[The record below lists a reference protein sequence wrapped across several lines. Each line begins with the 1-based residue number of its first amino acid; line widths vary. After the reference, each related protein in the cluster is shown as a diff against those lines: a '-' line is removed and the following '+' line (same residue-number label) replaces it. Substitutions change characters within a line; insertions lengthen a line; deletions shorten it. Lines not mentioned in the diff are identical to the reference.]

1 LYLNKKINF
10 GLNIISVRI
19 HNQLSFLFFFLVLQS
34 YCQSYKGL
42 YVDGFHQ
49 ILGNQERE
57 DSLFAYIDY
66 QNFNSIALYN
76 LHNLDFSSTQQM
88 NDLRNFI
95 SDAKNSHNVTEI
107 TAVAENAWF
116 FENKIVPYNQSSST
130 NEKFSV
136 FNLEFEFWVP
146 SAVSGYYCTSYLQGA
161 GLNCDENG
169 AFQFYMQ
176 ELEAIKVLATQNNA
190 ITEVYLG
197 WFNQEQVDQIK
208 LFADRILLSNYQT
221 NPQNCFDVSL
231 QRFQYLGNT
240 SPAIQV
246 AGLFSSESD
255 FLGPWLN
262 SNEEAL
268 DSVYSI
274 YSSEYYF
281 ANGSWKSN
289 IDLVGQQWFTYST
302 MNNEIPS
309 LGTIEFIEPKISL
322 YPNPTSDRLTIE
334 AFSPIESLEI
344 KDLNGKSLVSV
355 ENLYSDQVNIDLSS
369 FFSGVYVIELVT
381 ATEKNSK
388 LLYKN

>member
-1 LYLNKKINF
+1 M
-10 GLNIISVRI
+10 RI

-57 DSLFAYIDY
+57 DSLFAYIDH

-95 SDAKNSHNVTEI
+95 SDARNFHNVTEI

-116 FENKIVPYNQSSST
+116 FENKIAVYNQSSST
-130 NEKFSV
+130 NERFNV

-146 SAVSGYYCTSYLQGA
+146 SAVSGYYCTSYLQGE

-190 ITEVYLG
+190 ISEVYLG
-197 WFNQEQVDQIK
+197 WFNQNQADQVK
-208 LFADRILLSNYQT
+208 MFADRILLSNYQV

-231 QRFQYLGNT
+231 QRFQFLGNS
-240 SPAIQV
+240 SPVIQV
-246 AGLFSSESD
+246 AGLFSSEND
-255 FLGPWLN
+255 FLSSWLN
-262 SNEEAL
+262 SHDDDL

-274 YSSEYYF
+274 YSNEYSTS
-281 ANGSWKSN
+281 NGAWKSN
-289 IDLVGQQWFTYST
+289 INLVGQQWFTYST

-309 LGTIEFIEPKISL
+309 LGTIELIEAKINL
-322 YPNPTSDRLTIE
+322 YPNPTFNKITID
-334 AFSPIESLEI
+334 SPALIEKLEI
-344 KDLNGKSLVSV
+344 KDLNGKILINL
-355 ENLYSDQVNIDLSS
+355 ENLYSKQVDIDLSS
-369 FFSGVYVIELVT
+369 FFSGVYIIELVT
-381 ATEKNSK
+381 STEKISK
-388 LLYKN
+388 LLHRN